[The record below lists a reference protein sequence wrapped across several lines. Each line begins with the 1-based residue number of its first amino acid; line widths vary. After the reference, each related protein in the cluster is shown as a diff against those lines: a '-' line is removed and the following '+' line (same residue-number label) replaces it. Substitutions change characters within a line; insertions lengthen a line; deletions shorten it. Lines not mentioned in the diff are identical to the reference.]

1 MHRKMTDS
9 TFRICLYVF
18 MLGPLK
24 SNFCLKDGN
33 MQSASHKEAPEK
45 NQHCVSQAEEGKEL
59 TDV

>member
-1 MHRKMTDS
+1 
-9 TFRICLYVF
+9 